1 MWAVLQCFGFGE
13 HFVSMIKTLYHS
25 PAASVITGNIISPS
39 FPLQRGTRQGCPLSP
54 LLFCL
59 SLEPLAQAI
68 RKSEVSIKIHDHNH
82 SISLYADDIILY
94 LDHFDVS
101 VSSVIKEFDHFS
113 SLSGYK
119 INWGKSALMPI
130 NNVKVNFSVPSF
142 IPIKESFIYLGITIY
157 KNIHK
162 IARDNFNNILVKV
175 KTDIQRWKNL
185 KVSLQGRIST
195 VKMNLL
201 PRFNFFFSMLPLSPP
216 PGYFKEINSIISK
229 FIWNDKCPR
238 IKLTTL
244 QHPNSAGGLAVPN
257 FELYYWSFQ
266 LKALHNWVDSQST
279 VSWRVIEADKVKPN
293 RLQDILFT
301 GTGKKGDNYKFG
313 PVVANSIKIWKRL
326 NVG

>member
-1 MWAVLQCFGFGE
+1 
-13 HFVSMIKTLYHS
+13 
-25 PAASVITGNIISPS
+25 
-39 FPLQRGTRQGCPLSP
+39 
-54 LLFCL
+54 
-59 SLEPLAQAI
+59 
-68 RKSEVSIKIHDHNH
+68 
-82 SISLYADDIILY
+82 
-94 LDHFDVS
+94 
-101 VSSVIKEFDHFS
+101 
-113 SLSGYK
+113 
-119 INWGKSALMPI
+119 MPI
-130 NNVKVNFSVPSF
+130 NNVKVNSSIPSF

-175 KTDIQRWKNL
+175 KNDIQRWKNL

-195 VKMNLL
+195 
-201 PRFNFFFSMLPLSPP
+201 
-216 PGYFKEINSIISK
+216 K

-266 LKALHNWVDSQST
+266 LKALHNWVDPQST

-293 RLQDILFT
+293 RLQYILFT

-313 PVVANSIKIWKRL
+313 PVVANSIKIWKTVERRIGEPFKFCNSTPL
-326 NVG
+326 WHNFNFVCGNRPFVQPSWSSLGVNTCGDIYDNQGLCSFQTLRTKFCLPASAYFLFLQLCSAFKAYGVLWASSISSHPMPDWIAPSAGRPSVNVLIYNKIVAKEMSFQLLLED